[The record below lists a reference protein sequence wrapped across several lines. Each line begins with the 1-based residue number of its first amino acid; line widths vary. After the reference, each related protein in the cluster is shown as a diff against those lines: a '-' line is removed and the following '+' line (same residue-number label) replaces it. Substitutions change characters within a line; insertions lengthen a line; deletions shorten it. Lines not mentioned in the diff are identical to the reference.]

1 MRPSAGGI
9 ISYLSRVGP
18 CKVGVLRDPLH
29 KSLNLQ
35 LNIEK
40 SITLDS
46 FTRKSPTTLR
56 YFRSYFFTTGNSPL
70 PAARGLLSHWWSRR
84 PEPTISRRDVVG
96 RPDLD
101 QRHGLEEADNS
112 PLEQGTL
119 FLPPSLA
126 IAFPTPPN
134 TRTLLA
140 AVVLRVD
147 KKIHASRCNL
157 RVR

>member
-1 MRPSAGGI
+1 MVVPYNKQASKQAG
-9 ISYLSRVGP
+9 V
-18 CKVGVLRDPLH
+18 VD
-29 KSLNLQ
+29 
-35 LNIEK
+35 
-40 SITLDS
+40 
-46 FTRKSPTTLR
+46 
-56 YFRSYFFTTGNSPL
+56 RSYFFTTGNSPL

-126 IAFPTPPN
+126 IAFRTLPD